1 MSQILSQNTLKIL
14 ELVRKEGRINV
25 YAFIKANFKNESYR
39 KIYTHIYQ
47 LEKRGYLEKYK
58 LKDLEFIRVSS
69 KGNAAIDTFKKERD
83 GKWKLIIFDIPESKR
98 PVRDYLRTK
107 LKQLGFK
114 KWQNSIWVTPY
125 RLPEDVV
132 SELKQLSEKY
142 FVRLITIDTINNDSD
157 LKKLF

>member
-14 ELVRKEGRINV
+14 DAVKKEGRINV
-25 YAFIKANFKNESYR
+25 YSFIKANFKNEPYR

-69 KGNAAIDTFKKERD
+69 KGLAALDTYKKEKD
-83 GKWKLIIFDIPESKR
+83 GKWKIIIFDIPENKR

-107 LKQLGFK
+107 
-114 KWQNSIWVTPY
+114 
-125 RLPEDVV
+125 
-132 SELKQLSEKY
+132 
-142 FVRLITIDTINNDSD
+142 
-157 LKKLF
+157 